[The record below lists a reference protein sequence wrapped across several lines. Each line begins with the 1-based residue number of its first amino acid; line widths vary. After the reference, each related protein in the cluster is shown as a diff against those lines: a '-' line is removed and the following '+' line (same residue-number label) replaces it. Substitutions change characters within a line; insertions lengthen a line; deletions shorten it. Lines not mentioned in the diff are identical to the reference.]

1 MHTKYSITTEPL
13 HTKKEAKGK
22 KKTKRINEQLE
33 KKSTTKGKNNF
44 TPNKTDNNSLTL
56 F

>member
-13 HTKKEAKGK
+13 HTNKKAKGK

-33 KKSTTKGKNNF
+33 KKMFIKKAKTISHQTKQTT
-44 TPNKTDNNSLTL
+44 TL
-56 F
+56 